1 MRENM
6 NEVRDTV
13 EIDLWKL
20 MWVYLSR
27 WKMIVLTTVLAAVVA
42 LGYTALLVTPL
53 YRADV
58 MIYVNNIPGEAQVD
72 YITAANLATSQ
83 QLVNTYTNII
93 RSDAV
98 LEEVAARLNM
108 GYTAK
113 QVRGM
118 ITAAQVDETEIFE
131 VFVTHPD
138 PVVAAQIA
146 NIVAEVA
153 PEKIGEIVEGSSTK
167 IIDYAKIPESRHTPS
182 YKKNVLVG
190 AMLGMVLALGW
201 LTLGYLL
208 DVRIRDDED
217 LTEYFEQPVLGQIPA
232 FAAKETKE
240 AAPAAAKE

>member
-27 WKMIVLTTVLAAVVA
+27 WKMIVLATVLAAVVA
-42 LGYTALLVTPL
+42 LGYTAVLVTPL

-98 LEEVAARLNM
+98 LEEVAARLDM

-146 NIVAEVA
+146 NTVAEVA
-153 PEKIGEIVEGSSTK
+153 PEKIGEIVEGSSPK

-217 LTEYFEQPVLGQIPA
+217 LTEYFEQPLLGQIPA
-232 FAAKETKE
+232 FVVKETNTAAKS
-240 AAPAAAKE
+240 

>member
-98 LEEVAARLNM
+98 LEEVAARLDM

-182 YKKNVLVG
+182 YKKNILVG

-217 LTEYFEQPVLGQIPA
+217 LTEYFEQPLLGQIPA
-232 FAAKETKE
+232 FVVKETNTAAKS
-240 AAPAAAKE
+240 